1 LNANLGRFDDMTSIR
16 PFVALLAC
24 AAVIAVTLGAGV
36 AWAAPSTSTK
46 LTYHFTNCVGSRV
59 GDFSAVKQPSEAA
72 GLQLTDGSATFIFM
86 EAVDVSTGA
95 VLFTTPGFEH
105 NKLPTVTC
113 DLTHPTSFE
122 ELLVKGLL
130 APVKK

>member
-1 LNANLGRFDDMTSIR
+1 MISFR

-24 AAVIAVTLGAGV
+24 VAVIAVTLGAAA
-36 AWAAPSTSTK
+36 AWAAPSTSTT
-46 LTYHFTNCVGSRV
+46 LTYHFTNCDGSR
-59 GDFSAVKQPSEAA
+59 GAFDAVKQPSEAA

-86 EAVDVSTGA
+86 EAVDVGTGT

-105 NKLPTVTC
+105 NKLPTVSC
-113 DLTHPTSFE
+113 DLTHPTTGE
-122 ELLVKGLL
+122 ALRVKGLL